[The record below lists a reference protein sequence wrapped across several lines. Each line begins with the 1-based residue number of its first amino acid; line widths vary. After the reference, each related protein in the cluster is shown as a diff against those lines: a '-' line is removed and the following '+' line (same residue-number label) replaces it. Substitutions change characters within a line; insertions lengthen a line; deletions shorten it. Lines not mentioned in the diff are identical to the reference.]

1 MGTPGMRFSLPSRD
15 LIADSMETVMGAMS
29 YDAMVTV
36 VGCDKNMPGA
46 LMAMLRLNRPS
57 VLLYGGTIAAGC
69 LNDQK
74 LDVVSAFEAWGQKVA
89 GSIDEK
95 EFKAVVKMLVPEL
108 AHVVECIR
116 LTRWHPR
123 LKRWECLY
131 PTARP
136 IQQWEG
142 ERNRCSRSRKSLRF
156 LLQNDIKPRDIVTK
170 KSLENALR

>member
-1 MGTPGMRFSLPSRD
+1 
-15 LIADSMETVMGAMS
+15 MS

-89 GSIDEK
+89 DRLTK
-95 EFKAVVKMLVPEL
+95 KNLKPLFKMLVPEL
-108 AHVVECIR
+108 VHVVECIR

-131 PTARP
+131 PIARP
-136 IQQWEG
+136 TQQWG
-142 ERNRCSRSRKSLRF
+142 RERNRCSRSRKSPAL
-156 LLQNDIKPRDIVTK
+156 PVTK
-170 KSLENALR
+170 RY